1 MLTLKKLYE
10 TEYTNRPTGRMSLD
24 PSTMTDG
31 DYRIENQGNEQIMSY
46 QGAGQTVIIHGM
58 THPIPVSS
66 MLEQG
71 WVIVSKVEAPTVG
84 W

>member
-10 TEYTNRPTGRMSLD
+10 TEYSNGPTGRISLD

-31 DYRIENQGNEQIMSY
+31 DYNIESQGEEQIMTY
-46 QGAGQTVIIHGM
+46 RGAGQVVTIHGM

-66 MLEQG
+66 MLAQG
-71 WVIVSKVEAPTVG
+71 WVIVSKIEEPTI